1 MKITLRILR
10 IICKLLLLAY
20 VTVVNLI
27 FITVFYVLIL
37 GIFHL
42 IFPTYYAEL
51 SSGALGS
58 HLINTLPF
66 YLLLLHIL
74 YCLSPIKV
82 WFLRRAE
89 GFKPLTGNE
98 QARINRLLAEM
109 GIEKK
114 LNLYCNRDARP
125 NAAAFGFNTIGI
137 TGGLMQQASDE
148 ELKGVI
154 CHEIGHIAHYDY
166 VYQVLIY
173 SMEAFGYRCLYGIYF
188 IPAYLF
194 GIIGGFIFGLVP
206 ALSFVGRL
214 IGELWNAAYKLVHK
228 VIYGISH
235 LLSVNI
241 NKYAEYRCDAHSLK
255 YGCGEGLLYFLRR
268 LKWTE
273 ETYGERMSFTE
284 YIMSTHPA
292 TEKRVK
298 RLEKLL
304 N

>member
-27 FITVFYVLIL
+27 FIIMFYALIL
-37 GIFHL
+37 GIVHL
-42 IFPTYYAEL
+42 IFPTFDSKL

-74 YCLSPIKV
+74 YCLSPIRV
-82 WFLRRAE
+82 WFLRRKE

-98 QARINRLLAEM
+98 QTRINRLLSEM
-109 GIEKK
+109 GIERK
-114 LNLYCNRDARP
+114 LNLYCNRDTRP
-125 NAAAFGFNTIGI
+125 NAVTFGFNTIGF
-137 TGGLMQQASDE
+137 TEGMMQQASDE

-154 CHEIGHIAHYDY
+154 CHEIGHITHYDY
-166 VYQVLIY
+166 VYQVFIY
-173 SMEAFGYRCLYGIYF
+173 SMEAFGYRCLYGLYF

-194 GIIGGFIFGLVP
+194 GIIGAFVFALVP

-214 IGELWNAAYKLVHK
+214 IEEVWNIAYKLIHK
-228 VIYGISH
+228 VIYGINH

-241 NKYAEYRCDAHSLK
+241 NKYTEYRCDAHSLK
-255 YGCGEGLLYFLRR
+255 YGSGEGLLYFLRR
-268 LKWTE
+268 LKWME

>member
-1 MKITLRILR
+1 MKIALRILR
-10 IICKLLLLAY
+10 IICKILLLAY
-20 VTVVNLI
+20 VLVVNFI

-37 GIFHL
+37 GIVHL
-42 IFPTYYAEL
+42 ISPSFYSAISTDPV
-51 SSGALGS
+51 GS
-58 HLINTLPF
+58 HLINTLPY

-82 WFLRRAE
+82 WFLRREE
-89 GFKPLTGNE
+89 GFKPLKGDDRT
-98 QARINRLLAEM
+98 RIMRLLSEM
-109 GIEKK
+109 GMDRK
-114 LNLYCNRDARP
+114 LSLYSNRDARA
-125 NAAAFGFNTIGI
+125 NAAAFGFNTIGL

-154 CHEIGHIAHYDY
+154 CHEVGHIAHYDY

-173 SMEAFGYRCLYGIYF
+173 SLESFGYRCLYGIYL
-188 IPAYLF
+188 IPAFLF
-194 GIIGGFIFGLVP
+194 GIIGNMIFALVP
-206 ALSFVGRL
+206 ALGFVGNL
-214 IGELWNAAYKLVHK
+214 IGKLWGAAYKLLHH
-228 VIYGISH
+228 VIYGISR

-255 YGCGEGLLYFLRR
+255 YGCGKGLLSFLRR

-292 TEKRVK
+292 TEKRVA
-298 RLEKLL
+298 RLEKKL